1 MLNSCW
7 HVGRLSAAEAERA
20 GLVSR
25 VVPQDQL
32 LPEAYKLAA
41 KIGALS
47 APVIAKAKD
56 CVHRAYEMS
65 LGEGLRYEQCVLS
78 FEYSLPSLQVVVYLC
93 DEADGMSFT
102 ASRAKGCT
110 SNMQA

>member
-1 MLNSCW
+1 
-7 HVGRLSAAEAERA
+7 VGRLSAAEAERA

-56 CVHRAYEMS
+56 CVHRAHEMG
-65 LGEGLRYEQCVLS
+65 LGEGLHYEQCVRS
-78 FEYSLPSLQVVVYLC
+78 FKRSLPSLQGDMWLY
-93 DEADGMSFT
+93 DMAENAFFPT
-102 ASRAKGCT
+102 ASRAKYCI
-110 SNMQA
+110 SNLQA

>member
-1 MLNSCW
+1 
-7 HVGRLSAAEAERA
+7 LSAAEAERA

-47 APVIAKAKD
+47 GPAIAKAKD
-56 CVHRAYEMS
+56 CVHRAYEIS
-65 LGEGLRYEQCVLS
+65 LAEGLRYEQ
-78 FEYSLPSLQVVVYLC
+78 
-93 DEADGMSFT
+93 
-102 ASRAKGCT
+102 
-110 SNMQA
+110 